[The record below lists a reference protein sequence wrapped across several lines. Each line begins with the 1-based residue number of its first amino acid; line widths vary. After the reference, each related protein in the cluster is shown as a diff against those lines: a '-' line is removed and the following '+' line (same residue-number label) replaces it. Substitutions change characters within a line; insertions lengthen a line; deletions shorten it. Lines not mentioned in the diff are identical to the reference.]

1 VTACLVLERNQPG
14 AAELITITRGTR
26 LMQVVDSVTGT
37 ITPTFDNLSRLT
49 SMVSPQGIV
58 GYTYDAAGRRTSMT
72 AGNQSAVNYSYDN
85 ANRLTQITQGTSTS
99 VSFTYDAANRR
110 TSLTL
115 PNGVT
120 MSYNY
125 DFGAQLAAINYTLN
139 ANVLGNLSYG
149 YDMAGRRKSMGGTTA
164 QTGRPLAM
172 SSAAYNVDNQL
183 TQWGSKSLSYDA
195 NGNLTS
201 DGTNSFVWNARNQ
214 LSSMNI
220 NFVSLHLACP
230 TPSVPRSWTDARRA
244 SSYKYSKLID

>member
-1 VTACLVLERNQPG
+1 MTACLVLERNQPG

-139 ANVLGNLSYG
+139 SNVLGNLSYA
-149 YDMAGRRKSMGGTTA
+149 YDMAGRRTSMGGTTA
-164 QTGRPLAM
+164 QIGLPLAM

-195 NGNLTS
+195 NGNFTS

-214 LSSMNI
+214 LSSMNFS
-220 NFVSLHLACP
+220 FVSLHLACP

-244 SSYKYSKLID
+244 SIN